1 MATRG
6 QSGNGVQL
14 AHLNARLTAALD
26 RLDAIRHAALRI
38 WSGAGCG
45 LRSTRCGARSRRSLD
60 VSE

>member
-6 QSGNGVQL
+6 QSGDGVQL

-26 RLDAIRHAALRI
+26 RLDTIRHAAADMERRRLWAEVNALRR
-38 WSGAGCG
+38 AVAP
-45 LRSTRCGARSRRSLD
+45 LLD